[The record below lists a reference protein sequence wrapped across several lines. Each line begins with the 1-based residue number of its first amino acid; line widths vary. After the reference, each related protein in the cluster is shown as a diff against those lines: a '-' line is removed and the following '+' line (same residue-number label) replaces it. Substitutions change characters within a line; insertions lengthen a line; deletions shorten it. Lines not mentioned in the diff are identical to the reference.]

1 MTVRSKLTL
10 GATLVALTSPAAAY
24 DVATMHPGCLQ
35 QHAWCERAASVS
47 YGDQSRFRNALSAVI
62 AVEWMRMVEAA
73 RKVATAEGYPVRAP
87 SVEEI
92 TADLI
97 QAWRIGS
104 SCCDVALKPP
114 LEVNTKSSVPVDY
127 DALCRSGADGS
138 AESAANVER
147 CVAAVRTAAPKP

>member
-1 MTVRSKLTL
+1 MTVKSKLALGLTL
-10 GATLVALTSPAAAY
+10 TALASPAAAY

-35 QHAWCERAASVS
+35 QHAWCERAAAVS
-47 YGDQSRFRNALSAVI
+47 YGDQSRFRNALTAVI
-62 AVEWMRMVEAA
+62 ALDWMRMVEAA
-73 RKVATAEGYPVRAP
+73 RKVAASEGYPVRAP

-104 SCCDVALKPP
+104 SCCDVVLKPP
-114 LEVNTKSSVPVDY
+114 LETTTKSSTPVDY

-138 AESAANVER
+138 AQSAANVEQ
-147 CVAAVRTAAPKP
+147 CVAAVRTVSPKP